1 MAVLTATDRQR
12 TAAQWIRDNT
22 SPCTFLKA
30 DVLLAVNAID
40 DYIDGS
46 LTSRPTTSMAVAV
59 QNAAP
64 NFWTNSSTT
73 QKYAV
78 LAYVMRRRANQ
89 LVAQE
94 DNA

>member
-1 MAVLTATDRQR
+1 MAVLTVQDRQR

-22 SPCTFLKA
+22 TPCGFLKA
-30 DVLLAVNAID
+30 DVLAAVNAID
-40 DYIDGS
+40 DYLDGM
-46 LTSRPTTSMAVAV
+46 LTARPTTSLAVAV

-64 NFWTNSSTT
+64 NFWTSSTTT

-78 LAYVMRRRANQ
+78 LSYVMRRRANQ